1 MLGPNAHTQA
11 DNRERSKVNQRS
23 PSLGAK
29 RTKALKKENTPQKP
43 DQDIITPS
51 LTIDWEAYGRYLDD
65 SDLTEDQKIELI
77 ETLWSIVV
85 SCVDLNFGLSPV
97 QQNCEQTEELSKL
110 IDQHMVQS
118 KTNLPVT
125 KSKNST
131 SRNTAIDGL
140 TDSESEE

>member
-1 MLGPNAHTQA
+1 M
-11 DNRERSKVNQRS
+11 
-23 PSLGAK
+23 GAK
-29 RTKALKKENTPQKP
+29 RTKALKEENTPQKP
-43 DQDIITPS
+43 TQDIITPS
-51 LTIDWEAYGRYLDD
+51 LTIDWEAYGRYLDE
-65 SDLTEDQKIELI
+65 SDLTEDQKVELI
-77 ETLWSIVV
+77 ETFWSIVV

-125 KSKNST
+125 KSKNSA

-140 TDSESEE
+140 SDSESEE